1 MGRRAGGTKGYNMNF
16 KDILNPWV
24 IFGLSGQILFSL
36 RFIIQWIHSEKKK
49 KSIIPISF
57 WYLSIAGGAVLLV
70 YAIYR
75 KDIVFTLGQGVGL
88 LVYARNLVLI
98 ARHKEVT
105 ICERE
110 KIS

>member
-1 MGRRAGGTKGYNMNF
+1 MNLN
-16 KDILNPWV
+16 DLLNPWV
-24 IFGLSGQILFSL
+24 IFGLLGQVCFSL
-36 RFIIQWIHSEKKK
+36 RFIVQWIHSEKAK

-57 WYLSIAGGAVLLV
+57 WYFSVLGGAVLFV

-88 LVYARNLVLI
+88 VVYVRNLVLI

-105 ICERE
+105 ICEKE
-110 KIS
+110 KVS